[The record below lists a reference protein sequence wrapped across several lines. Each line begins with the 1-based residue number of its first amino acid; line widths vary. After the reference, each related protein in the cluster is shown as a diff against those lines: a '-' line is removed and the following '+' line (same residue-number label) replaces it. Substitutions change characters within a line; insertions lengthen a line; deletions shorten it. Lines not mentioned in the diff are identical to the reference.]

1 MKSFVKKNSYKILNQ
16 YVDKKEFN
24 DSCKKSIFKNIR
36 LIAGSEIEKK
46 VREEG
51 LEKIHKYFPV
61 EYVPF
66 LQFAIG
72 QDLEKFYIFKCIMSE
87 YKIASSIKVF
97 FLIKLL
103 ILEFIIPSKMRK
115 DQN

>member
-1 MKSFVKKNSYKILNQ
+1 M
-16 YVDKKEFN
+16 
-24 DSCKKSIFKNIR
+24 
-36 LIAGSEIEKK
+36 IAGSEIEKK

-72 QDLEKFYIFKCIMSE
+72 QDLEKILYFQMYNVGVQNCKFDKS
-87 YKIASSIKVF
+87 F
-97 FLIKLL
+97 FLDKTLNFRIHY
-103 ILEFIIPSKMRK
+103 PSKMRK
-115 DQN
+115 RSN